1 MPAAALE
8 AFHLT
13 WSVGHRRVVDGVSLR
28 VDPGEIVGLLGPNG
42 AGKTLTLS
50 MIIGM
55 ITPESGRVLVNGQ
68 DVTRQPF
75 YRRARAGVGY
85 LPQEHSV
92 FRGLSAIENLIT
104 VFESHG
110 LGTMESR
117 FQAGAMLADFG
128 LTTLADA
135 RADHLS
141 GGEKRRL
148 EVARCLAA
156 KPRVVLFDEPFTGID
171 PLAIESVHAALIKL
185 RERGVGVLITDH
197 NVQETLSLC
206 DRAYVLCDGR
216 VLAEGPP
223 AKLAANPAVRD
234 RFLGEAFQLSEQTV
248 WKPGE
253 SITQSDD
260 ATWRGVKS

>member
-1 MPAAALE
+1 MTAAALE
-8 AFHLT
+8 VFHLVWT
-13 WSVGHRRVVDGVSLR
+13 AGHRRVVDGVSLR

-42 AGKTLTLS
+42 AGKTVMLS

-55 ITPESGRVLVNGQ
+55 ITPDSGRVLVDGR

-92 FRGLSAIENLIT
+92 FRGLSAVDNLIT
-104 VFESHG
+104 VLESHG
-110 LGTMESR
+110 LETLEAR
-117 FQAGAMLADFG
+117 FQAGAMLAEFG
-128 LTTLADA
+128 LTAVADSP
-135 RADHLS
+135 ADRLS

-156 KPRVVLFDEPFTGID
+156 RPRVVLFDEPFVGID
-171 PLAIESVHAALIKL
+171 PLTIESVHAALVKL
-185 RERGVGVLITDH
+185 RERGVGVLVTDH

-223 AKLAANPAVRD
+223 ATLAADPAVRD
-234 RFLGEAFQLSEQTV
+234 RFLGESFQLMDAAA
-248 WKPGE
+248 WKGGDSTGNPE
-253 SITQSDD
+253 I
-260 ATWRGVKS
+260 AWRGTNR